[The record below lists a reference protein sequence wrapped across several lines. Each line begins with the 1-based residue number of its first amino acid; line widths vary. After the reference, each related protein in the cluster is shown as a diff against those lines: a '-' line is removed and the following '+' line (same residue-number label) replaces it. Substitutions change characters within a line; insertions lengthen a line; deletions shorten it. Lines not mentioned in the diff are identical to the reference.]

1 MCREVAKPPELACAW
16 KLAEEKRVSLE
27 RNSESFSSMEY
38 YLVSHS
44 NFDTYIHQN
53 QITPPEQKKD
63 HTDYL
68 ASTSA
73 TKILALSIQSNAPK
87 PNVFFLFTIGLG
99 SRGILSSTTSR
110 RQEISVRT
118 EMEKQWV
125 QRITVQRWRGQR
137 GEQLPSEQYV
147 AFGFWFFFSSAEGD
161 YSKNTLRR
169 A

>member
-1 MCREVAKPPELACAW
+1 
-16 KLAEEKRVSLE
+16 
-27 RNSESFSSMEY
+27 MEY

-53 QITPPEQKKD
+53 QITTPEQKKD

-125 QRITVQRWRGQR
+125 QRITAQRRRGQR

-147 AFGFWFFFSSAEGD
+147 AFGFCFFSPLQRVITATILWGEHSIGWMDLGQSNRSKKLWRWTSA
-161 YSKNTLRR
+161 
-169 A
+169 